1 MGERKRRKEETEEG
15 EDRDGESEQ
24 RWEEAHTC
32 GHVQHTVAT
41 SDVLSTGQHFLRF
54 CHSAGELFKGHSA
67 SFDLTAPSARSHE
80 IMHLVLG

>member
-24 RWEEAHTC
+24 RWEEAHTR

-41 SDVLSTGQHFLRF
+41 SDVLSTGQHFL
-54 CHSAGELFKGHSA
+54 
-67 SFDLTAPSARSHE
+67 
-80 IMHLVLG
+80 